1 MGRLGLYLPNCQQG
15 EEGTEWIRILSR
27 KIGFSASKNRQMFI
41 EVLLH
46 MLANRGIK
54 KTTGRLSKFL
64 CLFYTLHRPEN
75 IPLDAFALWNMIRNV
90 LDPCHEAVRQPI
102 WEAIAVGGG
111 SPLLRRSYF
120 LPLMNRRGLTGPYGQ
135 APWWAP
141 PPLHKPLKT
150 YLPLSDL
157 RWSPPPSVCASQS
170 LQRSCLKLKKIKSV
184 LHNRTIK
191 AYAYTICRAYSLEKT
206 LRGPHPG

>member
-90 LDPCHEAVRQPI
+90 LDPCHEAVRQPM

-141 PPLHKPLKT
+141 SPSAQTFKDLSTTFWFKVIAATFRLRLPKPAKV
-150 YLPLSDL
+150 LSKAEED
-157 RWSPPPSVCASQS
+157 
-170 LQRSCLKLKKIKSV
+170 KKCFAQQ
-184 LHNRTIK
+184 N
-191 AYAYTICRAYSLEKT
+191 Y
-206 LRGPHPG
+206 